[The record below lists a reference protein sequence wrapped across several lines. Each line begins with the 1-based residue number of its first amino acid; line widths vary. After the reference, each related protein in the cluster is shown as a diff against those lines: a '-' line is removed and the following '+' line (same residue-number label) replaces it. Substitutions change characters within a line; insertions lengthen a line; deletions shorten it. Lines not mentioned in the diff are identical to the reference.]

1 MIERIIKNIW
11 IIKIKIVYSQYE
23 KNNNNNMKK
32 IKLSVLEYLKYERDE
47 RIPELIE
54 MYDGDVKY
62 VEEEIWG
69 GPLETILDG
78 KTDEDLINIINEII
92 DNPSFE
98 EEFNEYKEYMKDNNN
113 EVNKEELYMN
123 FVWECIT
130 DPN

>member
-1 MIERIIKNIW
+1 MN
-11 IIKIKIVYSQYE
+11 KIKQV
-23 KNNNNNMKK
+23 
-32 IKLSVLEYLKYERDE
+32 VLDYLKYERDE

-78 KTDEDLINIINEII
+78 KTDEDLINIINNII

-98 EEFNEYKEYMKDNNN
+98 EEFNEYKEYMKDN
-113 EVNKEELYMN
+113 EVNEEELYMN
-123 FVWECIT
+123 YVWECIT
-130 DPN
+130 NPN